1 MTKRVTRRK
10 RTKPELIAEIM
21 ALTRT
26 GYEGASREII
36 LKNCMI
42 FFEQILRDSSTSE
55 LIQMIRDMKE
65 GMKQC
70 KGAK

>member
-10 RTKPELIAEIM
+10 RTKPELIDEIM
-21 ALTRT
+21 VLTRT

-65 GMKQC
+65 GMKHG
-70 KGAK
+70 KG